1 MWCLKCGKDT
11 KDEQV
16 FCPQCLAGMEK
27 YPVRPDVHIQLP
39 NHNARGAAKRNVKK
53 KRTLSPEETV
63 DILRARNRRLMVI
76 ILALVLLLGAAAF
89 MLTHGD
95 EAPDIIDNL
104 GKNYTVKTPN
114 E

>member
-16 FCPQCLAGMEK
+16 FCPQCLARMEK
-27 YPVRPDVHIQLP
+27 YPVKRDVHIQLP
-39 NHNARGAAKRNVKK
+39 NHKNRDASKKNAKK
-53 KRTLSPEETV
+53 KRAPTPEELV
-63 DILRARNRRLMVI
+63 EILRTRNRRLLAI
-76 ILALVLLLGAAAF
+76 ILVLALLMGATVF
-89 MLTHGD
+89 MLTKGE

-104 GKNYTVKTPN
+104 GKNYTVKTSD